1 MRFGQQLSERL
12 APTSPDPIPKDD
24 TQKSTPGSLSL
35 GVISEA
41 SSKLRSGITEST
53 KILGS
58 GMVDKA
64 SEMPNPGITP
74 NLLTRLGH
82 SVQNIG
88 STVGNTF
95 LATSPVNHVSRVGM
109 GAATSSPEEE
119 EGKSNKK
126 HEIPNELQ
134 PAFVVE

>member
-1 MRFGQQLSERL
+1 MDKVSEL
-12 APTSPDPIPKDD
+12 PK
-24 TQKSTPGSLSL
+24 
-35 GVISEA
+35 
-41 SSKLRSGITEST
+41 
-53 KILGS
+53 
-58 GMVDKA
+58 
-64 SEMPNPGITP
+64 PGIAP

-95 LATSPVNHVSRVGM
+95 LATSPVNHVTRVGM
-109 GAATSSPEEE
+109 GAATSSPGEE

-126 HEIPNELQ
+126 HEISHEIQ